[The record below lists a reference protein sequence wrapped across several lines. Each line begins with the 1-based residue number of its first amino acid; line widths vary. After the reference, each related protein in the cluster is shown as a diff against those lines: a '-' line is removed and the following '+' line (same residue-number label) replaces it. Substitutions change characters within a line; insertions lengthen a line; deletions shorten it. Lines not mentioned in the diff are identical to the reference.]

1 MSIEDEI
8 EERKH
13 RVEVIKLALD
23 GFFNV
28 RERRVPV
35 GLKEKKENRRKNIQG
50 NIAELHH
57 GQKLF

>member
-13 RVEVIKLALD
+13 RVEAIKLALD
-23 GFFNV
+23 GFFNE

-35 GLKEKKENRRKNIQG
+35 RLKEKRNRRKNIQG

-57 GQKLF
+57 GQKSF

>member
-1 MSIEDEI
+1 MSSEDEI

-35 GLKEKKENRRKNIQG
+35 GLKEKKENRRKNI
-50 NIAELHH
+50 
-57 GQKLF
+57 